1 MSKLS
6 PFAHAMPQFIDTLVA
21 LLTAGHS
28 PPHALRASAEWAG
41 VPMSAA
47 LVHANQQLVRGVRYT
62 DVLEQLRTTF
72 GAPSY
77 AVVDALLA
85 SDRRPAIGAS
95 ARQVGHRSAPATPPT
110 KRTSVAPVAHQNV
123 VSIGLLHVA
132 VVYVAWGCTH
142 ACSIGCG
149 TWPTFSMMCARQ
161 RFFRTHLHY
170 ETH

>member
-41 VPMSAA
+41 VPMSAV

-85 SDRRPAIGAS
+85 SDRDGLPLAPVLDRLATEAHLQRR
-95 ARQVGHRSAPATPPT
+95 RQSEQALRQLPIKMLFPLVCCTLPSFMLLGVVPMLAA
-110 KRTSVAPVAHQNV
+110 SVAALGQL
-123 VSIGLLHVA
+123 S
-132 VVYVAWGCTH
+132 
-142 ACSIGCG
+142 
-149 TWPTFSMMCARQ
+149 R
-161 RFFRTHLHY
+161 
-170 ETH
+170 

>member
-28 PPHALRASAEWAG
+28 PPHALRASAEWADA
-41 VPMSAA
+41 PMIAA

-77 AVVDALLA
+77 AVIDALLA
-85 SDRRPAIGAS
+85 SDRDGLPLAPVLDRLATEAHLQRR
-95 ARQVGHRSAPATPPT
+95 RQSEQALRQLPIKMLFPLVCCTLPSFMLLGVAPMLAA
-110 KRTSVAPVAHQNV
+110 SVAALGQL
-123 VSIGLLHVA
+123 S
-132 VVYVAWGCTH
+132 
-142 ACSIGCG
+142 
-149 TWPTFSMMCARQ
+149 
-161 RFFRTHLHY
+161 
-170 ETH
+170 

>member
-21 LLTAGHS
+21 LLNAGHS

-77 AVVDALLA
+77 AVIDALLA
-85 SDRRPAIGAS
+85 SDRDGLPLAPVLDRLATEAHLQRR
-95 ARQVGHRSAPATPPT
+95 RQSEQALRQLPIKMLFPLVCCTLPSFVLLGVAPMLAA
-110 KRTSVAPVAHQNV
+110 SVAALGQL
-123 VSIGLLHVA
+123 S
-132 VVYVAWGCTH
+132 
-142 ACSIGCG
+142 
-149 TWPTFSMMCARQ
+149 R
-161 RFFRTHLHY
+161 
-170 ETH
+170 